1 MGVASRLMSSNSLR
15 KILASIMFI
24 TVIAA
29 LNSFV
34 YAKNSNAQMGHGH
47 NLPSAALGDRK
58 ALLNFTTE
66 PSQLESGKNIGF
78 NFNLKDNNT
87 GKNIPHVT
95 YLVTLKKEGIRLFT
109 ESVHTHDGN
118 IKILFVPDSSNPYK
132 VNANFDGLSAS
143 YISEFGSPIK
153 VNGPLFSNSGN
164 YSVSLEVTGIDFDNL
179 FLPDPLEFEF
189 NIPVSE

>member
-1 MGVASRLMSSNSLR
+1 MAVVSKLISSNSLR
-15 KILASIMFI
+15 KILVSIMFI

-29 LNSFV
+29 LNTFI
-34 YAKNSNAQMGHGH
+34 YAKTSNAQMGHGH
-47 NLPSAALGDRK
+47 NLPSAVLGDRE
-58 ALLNFTTE
+58 ALLNFTTQ
-66 PSQLESGKNIGF
+66 PSQLESGKNVGF

-87 GKNIPHVT
+87 GNNIPHVT
-95 YLVTLKKEGIRLFT
+95 YLLTLKKDDIRLFT

-118 IKILFVPDSSNPYK
+118 MKLLFVPDSSNPYK

-179 FLPDPLEFEF
+179 FLPNPLEFEF

>member
-1 MGVASRLMSSNSLR
+1 MAVVSKLMSSNSLR
-15 KILASIMFI
+15 KILVSIMFI
-24 TVIAA
+24 TVIAT
-29 LNSFV
+29 LNTFI
-34 YAKNSNAQMGHGH
+34 YAKISNAQMGHGH

-66 PSQLESGKNIGF
+66 PSQLVSGKNIGF

-87 GKNIPHVT
+87 GNNIPHVT
-95 YLVTLKKEGIRLFT
+95 YLVTLMKDGLRLFT

-118 IKILFVPDSSNPYK
+118 MKLLFVPDISNPYK

-153 VNGPLFSNSGN
+153 VNGPLFSTAGN
-164 YSVSLEVTGIDFDNL
+164 YSASLEVTGVDFDNL
-179 FLPDPLEFEF
+179 FLPNPLEFEF

>member
-1 MGVASRLMSSNSLR
+1 MVSKLTSSNSFQ
-15 KILASIMFI
+15 KILASIIFI

-29 LNSFV
+29 LNTFV
-34 YAKNSNAQMGHGH
+34 YAKTSNAQMGHGH

-78 NFNLKDNNT
+78 NINLKDNNT
-87 GKNIPHVT
+87 GNNIPHVT
-95 YLVTLKKEGIRLFT
+95 YLVTLKKDSIRLFT
-109 ESVHTHDGN
+109 ESVHTHNGN
-118 IKILFVPDSSNPYK
+118 IKLLFVPDSSNPYK

-179 FLPDPLEFEF
+179 FLPNPLEFEF
-189 NIPVSE
+189 NIPVSER